1 MGWLYM
7 NSLGGFSS
15 PKAYLEDQFAYT
27 NDARTSRILRSALVA
42 MRTWYGACERIDKT
56 TGAREVFAIVCL
68 VHYNPRSKDGHVF
81 GFKDMTEHMGPC
93 EASCPA
99 AILDLLTP
107 TGDEHALNWRERCR
121 KAIEQSRR
129 AVLQDG
135 DLIVFAQE
143 ITFTDGQK
151 SRRFRVAKRGR
162 RMVFQIPGPN
172 GEPGRQLYQIR
183 NWKTA
188 RWTVVPKIAPG
199 GLAA

>member
-1 MGWLYM
+1 M
-7 NSLGGFSS
+7 
-15 PKAYLEDQFAYT
+15 
-27 NDARTSRILRSALVA
+27 
-42 MRTWYGACERIDKT
+42 
-56 TGAREVFAIVCL
+56 
-68 VHYNPRSKDGHVF
+68 
-81 GFKDMTEHMGPC
+81 
-93 EASCPA
+93 
-99 AILDLLTP
+99 
-107 TGDEHALNWRERCR
+107 
-121 KAIEQSRR
+121 
-129 AVLQDG
+129 
-135 DLIVFAQE
+135 FAQE

>member
-1 MGWLYM
+1 MGWLFM
-7 NSLGGFSS
+7 NSMGRFAS
-15 PKAYLEDQFAYT
+15 PKAYLEDQFTYPT
-27 NDARTSRILRSALVA
+27 DTRTSRILRSALVG
-42 MRTWYGACERIDKT
+42 MSTWYGACEQIDKS

-68 VHYNPRSKDGHVF
+68 VKYNPRSKDGHVF
-81 GFKDMTEHMGPC
+81 GYKDMTEHMGPC

-99 AILDLLTP
+99 AILDLLTQ
-107 TGDEHALNWRERCR
+107 TDDEHALDWRKRCR

-143 ITFTDGQK
+143 ISFTDGQK

-162 RMVFQIPGPN
+162 RTVFQIPGPN

-183 NWKTA
+183 DWKTA
-188 RWTVVPKIAPG
+188 QWTVVPKIAQIPI
-199 GLAA
+199 AA